1 MLRLSSHRPIAP
13 IATAVACVL
22 LLVPGLARTGF
33 PMDEGQLLAYPELV
47 GRGAI
52 PNADFESS
60 YGPANLWLLSLVFRW
75 FGACVGGERAVGIA
89 YRLLIVAA
97 CICARP
103 GAWRRRRSGAPR
115 AVAPGRRSRWR
126 R

>member
-13 IATAVACVL
+13 AATAIACVL

-52 PNADFESS
+52 ANLDFESS
-60 YGPANLWLLSLVFRW
+60 YGPANLWLLSLVFRV
-75 FGACVGGERAVGIA
+75 FGASVGSERAVGLA
-89 YRLLIVAA
+89 YRLLIVAGVYA
-97 CICARP
+97 FAMALGGPIRRAAGARGAAP
-103 GAWRRRRSGAPR
+103 LAWRR
-115 AVAPGRRSRWR
+115 
-126 R
+126 